1 MLVARAARR
10 ILVATLLAPL
20 AACGS
25 SGGGGAA
32 STPTPVPSPTPT
44 PGFADALGFVVSSFG
59 FVFPDETAGA
69 ACPDG
74 FARGPIERQA
84 AGLPPL
90 ADDCLAPA
98 ASGDPEFRTM
108 DAPGAL
114 AGFDLDST
122 VSTELAPQPGECA
135 HDDFGGPGGEA
146 GFDDQLWRAIGCIR
160 GFQPGDAVEGVVE
173 AAVRDGSM
181 TILADVRGVDDP
193 RNDDDVEVQL
203 FSSRDAPPLGGDGS
217 VLPYG
222 TLSVDPDPR
231 YHSTVGRGSIV
242 DGQVVAG
249 PMDIRLRLNIQIVV
263 GDLTFR
269 DAYVRL
275 DLADDG
281 TASGGIY
288 GYAPL
293 DDVYEIFGRQAGTI
307 GGKEALGYSCAG
319 LYAALASQADGHFDP
334 ASGSCS
340 SLSTAYRFAGI
351 PAFVAR

>member
-1 MLVARAARR
+1 MPLARAARGL
-10 ILVATLLAPL
+10 LVLTMLVPL
-20 AACGS
+20 AAGCG
-25 SGGGGAA
+25 SGGGDGGAGA
-32 STPTPVPSPTPT
+32 GTPTPVPGPSPT

-59 FVFPDETAGA
+59 FVFPDAGGA
-69 ACPDG
+69 
-74 FARGPIERQA
+74 E
-84 AGLPPL
+84 
-90 ADDCLAPA
+90 DCLAPDAGA
-98 ASGDPEFRTM
+98 ADPEFRTM
-108 DAPGAL
+108 DAPAAL
-114 AGFDLDST
+114 AGFDLDTATST
-122 VSTELAPQPGECA
+122 KDAPQPGECA

-181 TILADVRGVDDP
+181 TILADVRGVDNP

-231 YHSTVGRGSIV
+231 YHSTVGRGRIV